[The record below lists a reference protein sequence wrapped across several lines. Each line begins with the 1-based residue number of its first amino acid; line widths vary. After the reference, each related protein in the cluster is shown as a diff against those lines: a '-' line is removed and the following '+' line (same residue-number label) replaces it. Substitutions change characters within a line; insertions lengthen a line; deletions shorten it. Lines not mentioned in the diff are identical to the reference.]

1 MNIKIEIEY
10 DGTEYVGWQRQLEGK
25 SIQGE
30 IENCLEKIFKK
41 KITIF
46 VAGRTDAGVH
56 ALGQVAHFEIENCNI
71 DPSKLYLAINS
82 HLIKSQNQIVV
93 KSSRKKS
100 KNFHARFSAKKRIYE
115 YKIFNK
121 QVISPFIN
129 KRMWFVPHKL
139 DISLIKKA
147 SLNLIG
153 SHDFNAFRS
162 SGCQATSAYRSI
174 ESVCV
179 KKKSFGVVITFK
191 AKSFLHNQVRIM
203 VGTLVNIGRNFWDV
217 NRIKFILDS
226 KDRKNAG
233 KTAPPHG
240 LYLKK
245 VTY

>member
-10 DGTEYVGWQRQLEGK
+10 DGTDYIGWQKQAKGK

-30 IENCLEKIFKK
+30 IESCLERIFNRKIK
-41 KITIF
+41 IF

-56 ALGQVAHFEIENCNI
+56 ALGQVAHFETSNTTI
-71 DPSKLYLAINS
+71 DPAKIYLAIND
-82 HLIKSQNQIVV
+82 HLLRSQNKIIIKSSI
-93 KSSRKKS
+93 KKN

-121 QVISPFIN
+121 SIPSPFIN
-129 KRMWFVPHKL
+129 KRMWFVPWQL
-139 DISLIKKA
+139 DISLIKRA
-147 SLNLIG
+147 SQYLVG
-153 SHDFNAFRS
+153 MHDFNAFRS
-162 SGCQATSAYRSI
+162 RDCQANSAVRSI
-174 ESVCV
+174 DSIKVV
-179 KKKSFGVVITFK
+179 KKNFGIVITFN

-203 VGTLVNIGRNFWDV
+203 VGTLVNIGRNFWSV
-217 NRIKFILDS
+217 NKIKSILES
-226 KDRKNAG
+226 KDRRNAG